1 MKIEISER
9 NGQYYFDI
17 EGIASGVSKDIH
29 SAISEVREIVDNQTL
44 ITDFP
49 CGVTVT
55 AQLESMG
62 HMDDMNVYKFV
73 DEMGRRFTHY
83 SENEEILPVVFD
95 RWYEYSDAF
104 YFDKNQRSMISITK
118 SSYQILTFLL

>member
-1 MKIEISER
+1 MKIEISEH

-29 SAISEVREIVDNQTL
+29 SAISEVREIIDNQTL

-49 CGVTVT
+49 CGITVT

-62 HMDDMNVYKFV
+62 HIDDMNVYKFV
-73 DEMGRRFTHY
+73 DEMGRRFTYY

-95 RWYEYSDAF
+95 RWYEIKFRPHSKGGRVIAQ
-104 YFDKNQRSMISITK
+104 NLR
-118 SSYQILTFLL
+118 ILAYKAV